1 MTQGPEQ
8 PDPHDE
14 TAPISFGKSTDG
26 PPPPPTPQ
34 APPSWGPPPAD
45 PSGPQQHGQP
55 YGQQQGQPYGQAPQP
70 GQPYAPYPGF
80 PGGAPYGASPAAPYG
95 VHPMTGIPYSEK
107 SKIVAGLLQILLPLG
122 IGRFYTGDTGI
133 GVAQLL
139 VTIFTCGI
147 GALWPVIDGI
157 IILASD
163 SKDAQGLML
172 RS

>member
-1 MTQGPEQ
+1 MTQGPEY
-8 PDPHDE
+8 
-14 TAPISFGKSTDG
+14 
-26 PPPPPTPQ
+26 PTPQ
-34 APPSWGPPPAD
+34 E
-45 PSGPQQHGQP
+45 PSGDEPTQP
-55 YGQQQGQPYGQAPQP
+55 YGQQPYGQQPYGQQPYGQQPPAPPTGEQP
-70 GQPYAPYPGF
+70 TYQQQPYQPYAGF
-80 PGGAPYGASPAAPYG
+80 PGAPYGASPSAPYG
-95 VHPMTGIPYSEK
+95 VHPMTGVPYSEK

-122 IGRFYTGDTGI
+122 IGRFYIGDTGI

-163 SKDAQGLML
+163 SKDSQGLML

>member
-14 TAPISFGKSTDG
+14 TAPISFSKSTDG

-34 APPSWGPPPAD
+34 APPSWGPPPA
-45 PSGPQQHGQP
+45 G
-55 YGQQQGQPYGQAPQP
+55 QQGQPGQAGPHPPYGQPAGQQQY
-70 GQPYAPYPGF
+70 GQPSAPYPGF
-80 PGGAPYGASPAAPYG
+80 PGGVPYGASPAAPYG

-122 IGRFYTGDTGI
+122 IGRFYIGDTGI

-163 SKDAQGLML
+163 SNDAQGLML

>member
-1 MTQGPEQ
+1 MTQGPEY
-8 PDPHDE
+8 
-14 TAPISFGKSTDG
+14 
-26 PPPPPTPQ
+26 PTPQ
-34 APPSWGPPPAD
+34 E
-45 PSGPQQHGQP
+45 PSGDEPTQP
-55 YGQQQGQPYGQAPQP
+55 YGQQPYGQQPYGQQP
-70 GQPYAPYPGF
+70 PPPPSGEQQPTYQQQPYQPYPGF
-80 PGGAPYGASPAAPYG
+80 PGGPYGASPTAPYG
-95 VHPMTGIPYSEK
+95 VHPMTGVPYSEK

-122 IGRFYTGDTGI
+122 IGRFYIGDTGI

-163 SKDAQGLML
+163 SKDSQGLML